1 MEIIATEIAF
11 AIFNFI
17 FFLALF
23 VGIPVL
29 IGVYV
34 YRDARTRGMNAPL
47 WTLVAILAPMLIGFI
62 VYLLVRG
69 SYSDLKCPRCETR
82 VKEEYTACP
91 KCGAKLRATCASCS
105 LPLEADWSVCPR
117 CTVPVTEID
126 PNVTPPL
133 KRRDR
138 TLGKVLI
145 AIILIPVLL
154 ILLSMFFL
162 IAFSPY
168 SQSAS
173 VGASEWTTASYKNN
187 PQVSAWIKQCDRN
200 SEGVYVLRSQD
211 KRGESNFTR
220 FLIYRPGAT
229 QTADVNANLKDGLF
243 KMKMSAEFTSTGT
256 PQTEGAITSIVYT
269 GNQALKDITVT
280 VDGKKANIRI
290 KDIDLQLSLTS
301 AI

>member
-1 MEIIATEIAF
+1 MEIMPTEIAF
-11 AIFNFI
+11 AIFNLI
-17 FFLALF
+17 FMLALF

-34 YRDARTRGMNAPL
+34 YRDARARGMNAPL

-69 SYSDLKCPRCETR
+69 SYSDLKCPRCETQ

-91 KCGAKLRATCASCS
+91 KCGAKLRATCTSCG

-117 CTVPVTEID
+117 CTAPVTEID
-126 PNVTPPL
+126 PTVTPPL

-154 ILLSMFFL
+154 ILLTMFSL
-162 IAFSPY
+162 VSLSY
-168 SQSAS
+168 SESAS
-173 VGASEWTTASYKNN
+173 VGASEETTASYKNN
-187 PQVSAWIKQCDRN
+187 PQVSAWIKECDRN
-200 SEGVYVLRSQD
+200 PEGVYVLRSQD

-229 QTADVNANLKDGLF
+229 QSVDIDTDLKTGLVKMRMLAN
-243 KMKMSAEFTSTGT
+243 FTSTST
-256 PQTEGAITSIVYT
+256 PQTEGTITSIVYK
-269 GNQALKDITVT
+269 GDRALKNITVT

-290 KDIDLQLSLTS
+290 KDIDLQPSLTN